1 MQIEVV
7 FAGFGGQG
15 VLTAGKFLALA
26 GMEEGKEVCWM
37 PAYGPEM
44 RGGTA
49 NCTVVLSD
57 KRIGSP
63 IIAHPKAAIAM
74 NLPSLDK
81 FEPALVSG
89 GLCIINSSL
98 IQRDADRDDLDV
110 LKVPANKMAI
120 DLGNPKVANIIILGA
135 LLGKLPELVKV
146 ETIKNIIKDKF
157 SKKGSAI
164 VELNYKALAAGIAA
178 GQNGGGKA

>member
-1 MQIEVV
+1 MQTEVV

-49 NCTVVLSD
+49 NCTVILSD
-57 KRIGSP
+57 RMIGSP
-63 IIAHPKAAIAM
+63 IIANPKVAIAM

-81 FEPALVSG
+81 FEPALVPG
-89 GLCIINSSL
+89 GLVIINSSL
-98 IQRDADRDDLDV
+98 IERDTNRDDLDV
-110 LKVPANKMAI
+110 LKVPCNQMAI
-120 DLGNPKVANIIILGA
+120 DLGNPKIANVIILGA
-135 LLGKLPELVKV
+135 FLGKMPIVKI
-146 ETIKNIIKDKF
+146 ETIKKIIDKTF
-157 SKKGSAI
+157 AKKGQAI
-164 VELNYKALAAGIAA
+164 VELNYKALEAGIAL

>member
-1 MQIEVV
+1 MQTEVV

-63 IIAHPKAAIAM
+63 IIANPGVAIAM

-81 FEPALVSG
+81 FEPALVPG

-98 IQRDADRDDLDV
+98 IERESARDDLDV
-110 LKVPANKMAI
+110 LRVPCNQMAI
-120 DLGNPKVANIIILGA
+120 DLGNPKVANMIILGA
-135 LLGKLPELVKV
+135 FLGKMPLVKI
-146 ETIKNIIKDKF
+146 ETVQKIIEKTF
-157 SKKGSAI
+157 AKKKPGL
-164 VELNYKALAAGIAA
+164 VELNFKALQAGIDV
-178 GQNGGGKA
+178 GKNGGGKA

>member
-1 MQIEVV
+1 MQTEII

-15 VLTAGKFLALA
+15 VLTAGKFLAQA
-26 GMEEGKEVCWM
+26 GMDEGKQVCWM
-37 PAYGPEM
+37 PSYGPEM

-63 IIAHPKAAIAM
+63 IIACPQIVVAM

-81 FEPALVSG
+81 FEDTIKPK

-98 IQRDADRDDLDV
+98 IERDAVRDDIDI
-110 LKVPANKMAI
+110 LKVPINAMAI
-120 DLGNPKVANIIILGA
+120 ELGNPKVANIIILGA
-135 LLGKLPELVKV
+135 LLGKNQLVGLDSIRALIEKTFKV
-146 ETIKNIIKDKF
+146 
-157 SKKGSAI
+157 KKPGL
-164 VELNYKALAAGIAA
+164 VELNYKALDKGYEFAR
-178 GQNGGGKA
+178 NGGGKA

>member
-1 MQIEVV
+1 MQTEVV

-57 KRIGSP
+57 NRIGSP
-63 IIAHPKAAIAM
+63 IIANPKVAIAM

-81 FEPALVSG
+81 FEPALVPG

-98 IQRDADRDDLDV
+98 IERDAQRDDLDV
-110 LKVPANKMAI
+110 LKVPCNKMAI
-120 DLGNPKVANIIILGA
+120 DLGNPKVANMIILGA
-135 LLGKLPELVKV
+135 LLGKMPLVKID
-146 ETIKNIIKDKF
+146 TIKKIIEKTF
-157 SKKGSAI
+157 TKKGIAI
-164 VELNYKALAAGIAA
+164 VELNYKALEAGIEA
-178 GQNGGGKA
+178 GKNGGGKA